1 MKIQKCTPKDFF
13 WRQKI
18 LTIKQ
23 KTPQES
29 LSCWLECIK
38 LETFHRFNCGS
49 PFNFKKVLKNKNNL
63 LSKNI
68 KCSIFILQQQC
79 LSLIIIKFQNVFFFT
94 VVNIFVNF
102 FSKTLQGSQSYHKS
116 CNSGNSWNQVREG
129 EYDVCH
135 AYYSLKMSILFQ
147 YSRQL

>member
-1 MKIQKCTPKDFF
+1 MKIQKCTLKDFF
-13 WRQKI
+13 RRQKI

-29 LSCWLECIK
+29 LSCCLESFK

-49 PFNFKKVLKNKNNL
+49 HFNFKKVLKNKNNL

-79 LSLIIIKFQNVFFFT
+79 LSYIDNNKISKCFFFT

-116 CNSGNSWNQVREG
+116 CNSGNSWETKSGKENMMF
-129 EYDVCH
+129 
-135 AYYSLKMSILFQ
+135 AMITIA
-147 YSRQL
+147 